1 MNKNLVLKSNSDLQ
15 LDKFRKLIISISD
28 KVKKKWSQNN

>member
-15 LDKFRKLIISISD
+15 LDKFRKLIIGISD